1 MSLASI
7 FRPQQHLFNPPWL
20 EPEMK
25 MKWKWAAARFFSL
38 LVFSQGLLLRLV
50 RLNVFCHSTL
60 PCNKGNCCS
69 LFSQHPMEY
78 SSLNG
83 KLYGLSKDYGSDT
96 KWFCFLKPTWQQKML
111 CIFQRERCLMQ
122 MSYNGDLNND
132 QMVLLLNLDLFL
144 TAVRKV
150 RPAHQA
156 PVCWTL
162 INIAMHKMHKMHKST
177 KAQSS
182 TKCTHRKVRPAHW
195 APVCPTLSSTINI
208 AMH

>member
-1 MSLASI
+1 
-7 FRPQQHLFNPPWL
+7 
-20 EPEMK
+20 MK
-25 MKWKWAAARFFSL
+25 
-38 LVFSQGLLLRLV
+38 
-50 RLNVFCHSTL
+50 
-60 PCNKGNCCS
+60 
-69 LFSQHPMEY
+69 Y
-78 SSLNG
+78 SNLNG

-122 MSYNGDLNND
+122 MSYNGDLDND

-162 INIAMHKMHKMHKST
+162 INIAMHKMHKST
-177 KAQSS
+177 KAVQNAHIEKWGQLIGRQCAQLWAPPSILQCTRC
-182 TKCTHRKVRPAHW
+182 TKCTNAQSTAKCTQR
-195 APVCPTLSSTINI
+195 TLSFVVRWQRKDWHLKCS
-208 AMH
+208 AMHTKLVSSTFTS